1 MRNVSIP
8 LLEIQQEK
16 YKENISRVV
25 LEILSEVNSRSEYK
39 LTQQALEELSNLLVQ
54 QRSLL
59 VLQSLYGIAML
70 PNDRRRIQE
79 ALLGN
84 QEYKA
89 YLRRPSIKKQAKESL
104 LLLITEFLSF
114 NRNVRKRDE
123 LQRVLEQ
130 TMRDAD
136 ITVPAI
142 FNHRGVRLSE

>member
-1 MRNVSIP
+1 M
-8 LLEIQQEK
+8 
-16 YKENISRVV
+16 

-142 FNHRGVRLSE
+142 LNHRGVRLSE

>member
-1 MRNVSIP
+1 LRNVSIP

-89 YLRRPSIKKQAKESL
+89 YLEGQVLKSKP
-104 LLLITEFLSF
+104 
-114 NRNVRKRDE
+114 RK
-123 LQRVLEQ
+123 
-130 TMRDAD
+130 A
-136 ITVPAI
+136 
-142 FNHRGVRLSE
+142 FCC

>member
-1 MRNVSIP
+1 
-8 LLEIQQEK
+8 
-16 YKENISRVV
+16 
-25 LEILSEVNSRSEYK
+25 
-39 LTQQALEELSNLLVQ
+39 
-54 QRSLL
+54 
-59 VLQSLYGIAML
+59 ML

>member
-1 MRNVSIP
+1 M
-8 LLEIQQEK
+8 
-16 YKENISRVV
+16 

-89 YLRRPSIKKQAKESL
+89 YLRSIKKQAKESL

>member
-1 MRNVSIP
+1 M
-8 LLEIQQEK
+8 
-16 YKENISRVV
+16 

-39 LTQQALEELSNLLVQ
+39 LTQQALKELSNLLVQ